1 MAFYHSS
8 LGAMNA
14 ARLLKKDVKKTHQF
28 CLISMG
34 KKWGQVRSEYLRG
47 YLNRPHHWHLKSRW
61 RCHALKG
68 SRSMVDGRIF
78 LKKPTRRFKVWS
90 ISLDSTSLFLLF
102 GTIYTPSSSSI
113 PRSSGGKITYR
124 WTPSGL
130 SGPHGTQDF
139 KKITEGQSWIYF
151 IRGGT
156 L

>member
-8 LGAMNA
+8 MGAMNA

-90 ISLDSTSLFLLF
+90 ISLDSTSLFCFLERFIHPPLPQSPALP
-102 GTIYTPSSSSI
+102 GE
-113 PRSSGGKITYR
+113 ITYR

-130 SGPHGTQDF
+130 SGPHGTQDL

>member
-8 LGAMNA
+8 MGAMNA

-47 YLNRPHHWHLKSRW
+47 YLNRPHHWQLKSRW
-61 RCHALKG
+61 RSHALKG
-68 SRSMVDGRIF
+68 SRSIVDGRIF
-78 LKKPTRRFKVWS
+78 RKNRRDVSRSEPSRWTVPLCFA
-90 ISLDSTSLFLLF
+90 F
-102 GTIYTPSSSSI
+102 YTPSFSSI